1 MKLRKK
7 FEALPLLR
15 RSPLLSP
22 CARKNMDM
30 DALQKSIAAA
40 MQSALKPVL
49 VRLDKL
55 EDSASASPLI
65 AQKPENVAQKV
76 AQKQEQKQKRLP
88 TPKATDELRKLVRD
102 TIMELID
109 AALLAPE
116 HATELFPAKMYL
128 GKTIG
133 QYTLN
138 KTFFLV
144 IVNYVLDE
152 HNTDATTE
160 NVKILHDLVLK
171 RRQYHQK
178 SWKVKKECKN
188 LKYGGQVGV
197 MSAKLVALYNQS
209 LSKATGKTQKA
220 KKTKKGTTREP
231 QRRKLPKK
239 SK

>member
-49 VRLDKL
+49 KRLDKL

-144 IVNYVLDE
+144 IVNHVLDE

-160 NVKILHDLVLK
+160 NVKILHDLVVK
-171 RRQYHQK
+171 RRQYHQR

-188 LKYGGQVGV
+188 LKYGGQLGV
-197 MSAKLVALYNQS
+197 MSPKLVALYNQS

-220 KKTKKGTTREP
+220 KKNKKRNHKGT
-231 QRRKLPKK
+231 PKK
-239 SK
+239 ETPKKK

>member
-1 MKLRKK
+1 M
-7 FEALPLLR
+7 LR
-15 RSPLLSP
+15 RSPLISP

-55 EDSASASPLI
+55 EEQKKESPAV

-109 AALLAPE
+109 AAPE

-144 IVNYVLDE
+144 IVNHVLDE
-152 HNTDATTE
+152 HNTDTTTE

-171 RRQYHQK
+171 RRQYHQR

-209 LSKATGKTQKA
+209 LSKATGKTQTA
-220 KKTKKGTTREP
+220 KKNKKKGTTREP